1 MRFATTGIVLLA
13 SASWGSVS
21 AQATTFGRRPSSV
34 QSSFQVGGFHFSSTP
49 LRLNKAPVQRIDLAA
64 TSGPVVFTC
73 PMPVAH
79 TNSAEVEP
87 MPVARGGATAP
98 MPVARSGCSNPLDPS
113 H

>member
-1 MRFATTGIVLLA
+1 MRFATTCIVLLA

-21 AQATTFGRRPSSV
+21 AQAITFGRRPSSPV
-34 QSSFQVGGFHFSSTP
+34 QSSLKVGGDHFSTSP

-87 MPVARGGATAP
+87 MPVARGGPTAP
-98 MPVARSGCSNPLDPS
+98 MPVASSGCSNPLDP
-113 H
+113 